1 MAEDDNVLIR
11 NMTEE
16 DNAPRGSMTEKD
28 DALRTELKVRNIV
41 VNNVLLFTSYLINMY
56 PFTLKCHKEGALW
69 FQDDLRKEMTETK
82 NGLSAELKVGHIV
95 VDNVLLFT

>member
-28 DALRTELKVRNIV
+28 DALRTELKVRHIV
-41 VNNVLLFTSYLINMY
+41 VNNVLLFTSYLINMNPY
-56 PFTLKCHKEGALW
+56 PE
-69 FQDDLRKEMTETK
+69 
-82 NGLSAELKVGHIV
+82 
-95 VDNVLLFT
+95 